1 MSMDFN
7 YDKIMEKV
15 GFKYVVPIMVAKRVQ
30 ILKDEGFD
38 ATSKPLVE
46 TSDNNLVT
54 IAFKEIEKGHVRLK
68 NKDRL
73 SDLKPEVK

>member
-7 YDKIMEKV
+7 YDKIMNKV

-30 ILKDEGFD
+30 ILKEEGFD
-38 ATSKPLVE
+38 STSKPLVK
-46 TSDNNLVT
+46 TADNNFVT

-68 NKDRL
+68 NKDKL
-73 SDLKPEVK
+73 EEYKPEVK

>member
-7 YDKIMEKV
+7 YDEIMKKV
-15 GFKYVVPIMVAKRVQ
+15 GFKYVIPVMVAKRVQ
-30 ILKDEGFD
+30 ILKEEGFD
-38 ATSKPLVE
+38 ATSKPLVK

-68 NKDRL
+68 NKDKL
-73 SDLKPEVK
+73 EEFKPEVK